1 MKKLLSKN
9 DFQVLTKWED
19 VYGPDRKYCLVVV
32 PWEGK
37 KVYLHE
43 LLVGSGLARIHTRG
57 ADLPGGRDYREQKAY
72 SRRWRN
78 RRAMKKLALG
88 GSRNLITAMLA
99 KRIIPCLDVTNGRVV
114 KGVNFVDLI
123 DAGDP
128 VESAVA
134 YNEQEADEI
143 VFLDI
148 TASSDGR
155 ATMVDVVERTAERCF
170 VPLTV
175 GGGIREVEDMR
186 IMLGAGADKVGVN
199 TAAIHRPQVIDE
211 GANTFGNQAIVV
223 AIDAKRQGPGK
234 WGVYTHGG
242 RNPVEGLD
250 AIEWAKEVAE
260 RGAGEILLTSMDA
273 DGTKNGYD
281 IELTAAVS
289 DAVGIPVIASGGAGN
304 LDHLVDVLQGG
315 TC

>member
-1 MKKLLSKN
+1 
-9 DFQVLTKWED
+9 
-19 VYGPDRKYCLVVV
+19 
-32 PWEGK
+32 
-37 KVYLHE
+37 
-43 LLVGSGLARIHTRG
+43 
-57 ADLPGGRDYREQKAY
+57 
-72 SRRWRN
+72 
-78 RRAMKKLALG
+78 
-88 GSRNLITAMLA
+88 MLA

-186 IMLGAGADKVGVN
+186 CLL
-199 TAAIHRPQVIDE
+199 
-211 GANTFGNQAIVV
+211 
-223 AIDAKRQGPGK
+223 
-234 WGVYTHGG
+234 YT
-242 RNPVEGLD
+242 
-250 AIEWAKEVAE
+250 
-260 RGAGEILLTSMDA
+260 
-273 DGTKNGYD
+273 
-281 IELTAAVS
+281 S
-289 DAVGIPVIASGGAGN
+289 DAA
-304 LDHLVDVLQGG
+304 DE
-315 TC
+315 